1 MNKLFKTAAF
11 AVVLAIGFTSCSKDS
26 DNEEPEYA
34 AKVTL
39 KDGETKDLSTVA
51 SAKNTEGTIG
61 RQNNVYA
68 IRNLR
73 QVTITTAADGKTTTV
88 ANPNFFF
95 DFKENDATVES
106 DAMVVLPG
114 TLASK
119 LKSNVA
125 KGYTLSYI
133 DKAFESVTA
142 NDQFIAAKDN
152 TLALH
157 KMNDRAQPDPTIEG
171 WLIYTPANHQVN
183 PVQNRTLIISK
194 DGKALFKF
202 RANSVYSGGKPEKDD
217 SPRNYFFYSVDYKE
231 FK

>member
-51 SAKNTEGTIG
+51 SAKNTVGTINRKG
-61 RQNNVYA
+61 NVYG
-68 IRNLR
+68 IRNFR
-73 QVTITTAADGKTTTV
+73 QLTLGQDGKPTTTAERE
-88 ANPNFFF
+88 FFF
-95 DFKENDATVES
+95 DFKENDATAAT
-106 DAMVVLPG
+106 DAMVSFTGYDRAPN
-114 TLASK
+114 

-125 KGYTLSYI
+125 KGFTLSYI
-133 DKAFESVTA
+133 DKAFDSVLA

-152 TLALH
+152 SLGLNSASVV
-157 KMNDRAQPDPTIEG
+157 G
-171 WLIYTPANHQVN
+171 WANYSGAPNHQIL
-183 PVQNRTLIISK
+183 PVANRTFVIIK

-202 RANSVYSGGKPEKDD
+202 KINSVYSNEKPEKDVQ
-217 SPRNYFFYSVDYKE
+217 PTNYFFYSVDYKE